1 MRRTSDRGFFG
12 ECFAA
17 LAVIAVLAS
26 SCSLQGQALK
36 LRYRAGSEHG
46 FLILRD
52 PAGTIL
58 ASGEITQVPYRHQIT
73 LRVVFHFSDG
83 SIDDETTVYSQGE
96 TIGLISDRHIQ
107 SGKSFPDPC
116 DVMIDVPK
124 QQVSV
129 RSLSKNADEVKTE
142 HMDLPPDLSNGI
154 LFTLIQN
161 MQADTPIEVPYVAL
175 SPKPRM
181 VKLAIAKG
189 GEDRFKVGGRSYKAV
204 KYDVKVHLG
213 GVAGVVAPMIG
224 KQPPDSHVWVTES
237 KVPAIIRIDSALYT
251 DGPIWSVQ
259 LASPAW

>member
-1 MRRTSDRGFFG
+1 MRSASGRGFFC
-12 ECFAA
+12 EWFAGLVAMA
-17 LAVIAVLAS
+17 LLAS
-26 SCSLQGQALK
+26 SCSLHGEALK

-52 PAGTIL
+52 PAGAIL
-58 ASGEITQVPYRHQIT
+58 ASGEITQVPSGHRIT

-83 SIDDETTVYSQGE
+83 SIDDETTVYTQEG
-96 TIGLISDRHIQ
+96 TIRLVSDRHVQ

-116 DVMIDVPK
+116 DVMIDVAR

-129 RSLSKNADEVKTE
+129 RDLSKSTDEVKTE

-161 MQADTPIEVPYVAL
+161 MQPNTPVEVPYVAL

-189 GEDRFKVGGRSYKAV
+189 GEDRFKVGARSYKAV

-224 KQPPDSHVWVTES
+224 KQPPDSHVWVTER
-237 KVPAIIRIDSALYT
+237 VPAIIRIDSALYT

-259 LASPAW
+259 LASPVW

>member
-1 MRRTSDRGFFG
+1 MRRTSGRGFFG

-17 LAVIAVLAS
+17 LVAIAVLAS
-26 SCSLQGQALK
+26 SYSLQGQTLK

-46 FLILRD
+46 FLMLRD
-52 PAGTIL
+52 PAGAII
-58 ASGEITQVPYRHQIT
+58 ASGEITQVPYGHRIT
-73 LRVVFHFSDG
+73 LRVVFRFSDG
-83 SIDDETTVYSQGE
+83 SIDDETTIYSQGK
-96 TIGLISDRHIQ
+96 TIRLISDRHIQ

-116 DVMIDVPK
+116 DVMIDVPS

-129 RSLSKNADEVKTE
+129 RSLSKVTNDVKTE
-142 HMDLPPDLSNGI
+142 HMDLPPELSNGI

-161 MQADTPIEVPYVAL
+161 MPAGIPIEVPYVAL

-189 GEDRFKVGGRSYKAV
+189 GEDRFQVGGRLYKAV
-204 KYDVKVHLG
+204 KYDIKVRLG

-251 DGPIWSVQ
+251 DGPIWSAQ
-259 LASPAW
+259 LASPVW

>member
-1 MRRTSDRGFFG
+1 MRRECGRSFFG
-12 ECFAA
+12 VWFAG
-17 LAVIAVLAS
+17 LVTVAVLSS
-26 SCSLQGQALK
+26 SCGLRGQTLK

-46 FLILRD
+46 FLILRN
-52 PAGTIL
+52 PAGAIL
-58 ASGEITQVPYRHQIT
+58 ATGEITQVPYKHRIT
-73 LRVVFHFSDG
+73 LRVVFRFSDG

-96 TIGLISDRHIQ
+96 TLRLISDRHIQ
-107 SGKSFPDPC
+107 NGKSFPHPC

-129 RSLSKNADEVKTE
+129 RDLTNKTDEAKTE

-189 GEDRFKVGGRSYKAV
+189 EEDHFTVGGRSYKAA
-204 KYDVKVHLG
+204 KYDVKVHIG

-224 KQPPDSHVWVTES
+224 KQPPDTHVWVTAS

-259 LASPAW
+259 LASPVW

>member
-1 MRRTSDRGFFG
+1 
-12 ECFAA
+12 
-17 LAVIAVLAS
+17 
-26 SCSLQGQALK
+26 
-36 LRYRAGSEHG
+36 
-46 FLILRD
+46 
-52 PAGTIL
+52 
-58 ASGEITQVPYRHQIT
+58 
-73 LRVVFHFSDG
+73 VVFHFSDG
-83 SIDDETTVYSQGE
+83 SIDDETTVYSQRE
-96 TIGLISDRHIQ
+96 TLRLISDRHIQ

-116 DVMIDVPK
+116 DVMIDVPS

-129 RSLSKNADEVKTE
+129 RGLSKGTNDVKTD
-142 HMDLPPDLSNGI
+142 HMDLPPELSNGI

-161 MQADTPIEVPYVAL
+161 MEADTPVEVPYVGL

-189 GEDRFKVGGRSYKAV
+189 GEDRFKVGGHSYKAV

-251 DGPIWSVQ
+251 DGPIWSAQ
-259 LASPAW
+259 LASPVW

>member
-1 MRRTSDRGFFG
+1 MRRKCGFFS
-12 ECFAA
+12 ECFAG
-17 LAVIAVLAS
+17 VLAMALLGTS
-26 SCSLQGQALK
+26 HSTQGQELK

-52 PAGTIL
+52 PAGAIL
-58 ASGEITQVPYRHQIT
+58 ASGEITQVPFRHRIT
-73 LRVVFHFSDG
+73 LHVVFHFGDG

-96 TIGLISDRHIQ
+96 TIRLISDRHIQ

-116 DVMIDVPK
+116 DVMIDVRK

-129 RSLSKNADEVKTE
+129 RGLSKSTDEVKTE

-161 MQADTPIEVPYVAL
+161 MQADAAIEVPYVAL

-189 GEDRFKVGGRSYKAV
+189 GEDRFTVGSRSYKAA

-251 DGPIWSVQ
+251 DGPIWSAQ

>member
-1 MRRTSDRGFFG
+1 LRRTSGRGLFG
-12 ECFAA
+12 EWFAGLVA
-17 LAVIAVLAS
+17 IAVLGF
-26 SCSLQGQALK
+26 SCSMQGQVLK

-52 PAGTIL
+52 PAGAIL
-58 ASGEITQVPYRHQIT
+58 ASGEITQVPYRNRIT
-73 LRVVFHFSDG
+73 LRVVFRFSDE
-83 SIDDETTVYSQGE
+83 SIDDETTVYLQGE
-96 TIGLISDRHIQ
+96 TIRLISDRHIQ

-116 DVMIDVPK
+116 DVMIDVRK

-129 RSLSKNADEVKTE
+129 RGLSKSTDDVKTE
-142 HMDLPPDLSNGI
+142 HMVLPPELSNGI
-154 LFTLIQN
+154 LFALIQN
-161 MQADTPIEVPYVAL
+161 MQADTPIEVSYVAL

-189 GEDRFKVGGRSYKAV
+189 GEDRFTVGGRSFKAM

-237 KVPAIIRIDSALYT
+237 RVPAIVRSDAAMFT

-259 LASPAW
+259 LASPVW

>member
-1 MRRTSDRGFFG
+1 MRRTSGRGFCG
-12 ECFAA
+12 EWFAGL
-17 LAVIAVLAS
+17 LAMAMLGS
-26 SCSLQGQALK
+26 SCTMQGQAVR

-52 PAGTIL
+52 PAGAII
-58 ASGEITQVPYRHQIT
+58 ASGEITQVPYGRRIT

-83 SIDDETTVYSQGE
+83 SIDDETTVYSQRE
-96 TIGLISDRHIQ
+96 TIRLISDRHIQ

-116 DVMIDVPK
+116 DVMIDVPS

-129 RSLSKNADEVKTE
+129 RGLSEGKNDVKTD
-142 HMDLPPDLSNGI
+142 HMDLPPELSNGI

-189 GEDRFKVGGRSYKAV
+189 GEDRFKVGGHSYKAM

-224 KQPPDSHVWVTES
+224 KQPPDTHVWVTES

-251 DGPIWSVQ
+251 DGPIWSAQ
-259 LASPAW
+259 LASPVW

>member
-1 MRRTSDRGFFG
+1 MRRTSGRGFFG
-12 ECFAA
+12 EWFAGLVA
-17 LAVIAVLAS
+17 MAVLAS

-36 LRYRAGSEHG
+36 LRYRAASEHG

-52 PAGTIL
+52 PAGAII
-58 ASGEITQVPYRHQIT
+58 ASGEITQVPYGHRIT

-96 TIGLISDRHIQ
+96 TIRLISDRHLQ

-116 DVMIDVPK
+116 DVMIDAVR

-129 RSLSKNADEVKTE
+129 RDLSKGTDEVKTE

-161 MQADTPIEVPYVAL
+161 LPADTPIEVPYVAL

-189 GEDRFKVGGRSYKAV
+189 GEDRFKVGGHSYKAV

-251 DGPIWSVQ
+251 DGPIWSAQ
-259 LASPAW
+259 LASPVW

>member
-1 MRRTSDRGFFG
+1 MRRACGRGFFG
-12 ECFAA
+12 EWFATLVA
-17 LAVIAVLAS
+17 MAVLAS
-26 SCSLQGQALK
+26 SGSLQAQALK
-36 LRYRAGSEHG
+36 LRYKVGFEHG

-52 PAGTIL
+52 PAGAIL
-58 ASGEITQVPYRHQIT
+58 ASGEITQVPNKRQIT

-96 TIGLISDRHIQ
+96 TIRLISDRHIQ
-107 SGKSFPDPC
+107 RGKSFPDPC
-116 DVMIDVPK
+116 DVTIDVPR

-129 RSLSKNADEVKTE
+129 RGLSKSTDEVKTE
-142 HMDLPPDLSNGI
+142 HMDLPPDLSNGV
-154 LFTLIQN
+154 LFNLIQN

-189 GEDRFKVGGRSYKAV
+189 GEDQFTVGGRSYKAV
-204 KYDVKVHLG
+204 KYDIKVHLG

-224 KQPPDSHVWVTES
+224 KQPPDSHVWVTDS

-259 LASPAW
+259 LASPVW

>member
-1 MRRTSDRGFFG
+1 MRRECGFFG
-12 ECFAA
+12 EWFAGVLVMA
-17 LAVIAVLAS
+17 LLAS

-36 LRYRAGSEHG
+36 LRHRAGSEHG

-52 PAGTIL
+52 PSGSII
-58 ASGEITQVPYRHQIT
+58 ASGEITQVPFRHRIT

-96 TIGLISDRHIQ
+96 TIRLISDRHIQ

-116 DVMIDVPK
+116 DVMIDVRK

-129 RSLSKNADEVKTE
+129 RGLSKSADEVKTE

-161 MQADTPIEVPYVAL
+161 MQADAPIEVPYVAL

-181 VKLAIAKG
+181 VKLAVAKG
-189 GEDRFKVGGRSYKAV
+189 GEDHFMVGGRSYKAV

-237 KVPAIIRIDSALYT
+237 RVPAIIRIDSALYT
-251 DGPIWSVQ
+251 GGPIWSAQ
-259 LASPAW
+259 LASPVW